1 LIAWSCLLRIAI
13 LTGSCFG
20 VSLAQAERGAKAA
33 FARLTAD
40 FDDVTA
46 PFIVVRKQWDMD
58 EQYDA
63 QMKKLDA
70 AIKTILTD
78 EQRRMLESKAN

>member
-1 LIAWSCLLRIAI
+1 M
-13 LTGSCFG
+13 
-20 VSLAQAERGAKAA
+20 
-33 FARLTAD
+33 TAD
-40 FDDVTA
+40 FDDVTV

>member
-1 LIAWSCLLRIAI
+1 MSGLLRIAI

-20 VSLAQAERGAKAA
+20 VSLLKLSEEQKAA

-46 PFIVVRKQWDMD
+46 PLIVVRKQWDMD

-63 QMKKLDA
+63 QMRKLDA